1 MKKNFVK
8 SLSAAIIG
16 LSLTASCSALKGKEA
31 HKCASNNSCSAK
43 KDGEAHKCAGKKAKG
58 KKAVAAPAAAPVAAP
73 TAAPKP
79 AKK

>member
-16 LSLTASCSALKGKEA
+16 LSLTASCSAPKDKEA
-31 HKCASNNSCSAK
+31 HKCASNNCSAK
-43 KDGEAHKCAGKKAKG
+43 KADEAHKCAGKEGKAK
-58 KKAVAAPAAAPVAAP
+58 KVHAEKAAPAVVAPAAA
-73 TAAPKP
+73 TPKA